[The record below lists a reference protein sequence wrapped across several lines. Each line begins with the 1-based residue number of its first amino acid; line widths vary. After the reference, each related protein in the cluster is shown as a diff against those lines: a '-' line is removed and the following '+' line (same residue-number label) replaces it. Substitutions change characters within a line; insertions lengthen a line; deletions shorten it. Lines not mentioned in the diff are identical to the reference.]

1 MIWLYIILFS
11 ALSCICMFGFW
22 IRWQWNK
29 NYLEQKHFFQ
39 MAEISVII
47 PFRNEA
53 ENLPALIAS
62 LNKLQYFPREI
73 IWVNDHS
80 TDDFMICFQSLS
92 IPFKSTLIHL
102 AAEDA
107 GKKTAIRA
115 GISDAVGKYILTWDA
130 DIVVNQ
136 NYFHR
141 LSKTPLTDL
150 LVMPVSMPGKT
161 ISQLF
166 FELDYQYLNAL
177 NVAVS
182 GHTKP
187 IVCSGA
193 NLLFEK
199 ETFEEI
205 DSFEE
210 HASVSSGDDIFLLQD
225 FKRNKKDIE
234 LALHSDLQVETKVP
248 QNWESFF
255 QQRLR
260 WIGKSKKVGDKL
272 ASYLG
277 IVGVVYHVG
286 FWLMF
291 FTNAPWSQLLILTLV
306 KIILDGIV
314 LFPYLLIIKRPWVG
328 FFLPFFSLIYPVYM
342 LMILVMTLFYEP
354 EWKGRTVN
362 SKF

>member
-1 MIWLYIILFS
+1 MIWLYIIIFS
-11 ALSCICMFGFW
+11 AFSIICLFGFW

-29 NYLEQKHFFQ
+29 NYQEQKVFFPIE
-39 MAEISVII
+39 EISVVI

-53 ENLPALIAS
+53 ENLPDLIAS
-62 LNKLQYFPREI
+62 LNQLHRFPREI

-80 TDDFMICFQSLS
+80 EDDFQACFRELS
-92 IPFKSTLIHL
+92 IPFKSTMIHL
-102 AAEDA
+102 SAEDA

-115 GISDAVGKYILTWDA
+115 GISDAQGKYILTWDA
-130 DIVVNQ
+130 DIVVSKD
-136 NYFHR
+136 YFER
-141 LSKTPLTDL
+141 LSMTPLTDF
-150 LVMPVSMPGKT
+150 LVLPVSMPGKNL
-161 ISQLF
+161 SQIF

-187 IVCSGA
+187 IVASGA
-193 NLLFEK
+193 NLLFNK
-199 ETFEEI
+199 AIFEEI

-210 HASVSSGDDIFLLQD
+210 HADVSSGDDIFLLQD
-225 FKRNKKDIE
+225 FKRGKKEIE
-234 LALHSDLQVETKVP
+234 LALHPGLQVKTKVP
-248 QNWESFF
+248 QTWEAFF

-277 IVGVVYHVG
+277 VIGLIYHVS

-291 FTNAPWSQLLILTLV
+291 FTMASWNQLLILTVV
-306 KIILDGIV
+306 KITLDALIL
-314 LFPYLLIIKRPWVG
+314 LPYLFIIKRPWIG
-328 FFLPFFSLIYPVYM
+328 IFIPFFSLVYPIYM

-354 EWKGRTVN
+354 EWKGRTVSN
-362 SKF
+362 